1 MIQTEKKE
9 FILSMKA
16 MMLMIT
22 MPTSSFKKTSRNI
35 PIMMKKLILNSPR
48 QKMKSILK
56 MCQQLRVISRKIMN
70 SESIVEG
77 IIKSALPRLVI

>member
-70 SESIVEG
+70 SESKVEG